1 MKVYLVGGAVRDK
14 LLGRHVQDYD
24 YLVVGSTVQQM
35 LDLGFVQ
42 VGKSFPVFLHPETKC
57 EYALARLERKVG
69 KGYSGFDFDF
79 SSNVTLEQDLYR
91 RDLTINA
98 MAMDESGEL
107 YDPYLGKQDLDN
119 KIIRHVSNAFVED
132 PLRVLRVARFYAD
145 LNDFIVCDETM
156 RLLKTMSG
164 SGELNHLT
172 VERVMSEIYKALSTD
187 SPWRFF
193 DLLSYIDALKI
204 WWPDFSQHISTLQK
218 HLDGAV
224 KVTQDPYVRF
234 AAMCAS
240 IALPSTF
247 VYTKKQKQL
256 HGSAFLLLSYDFINI
271 YKHEPHLVYE
281 FCLKIGVFKNDFVI
295 TNIDLLSKSIFY
307 SHDNTVAI
315 RLLKS
320 IHQNHLRLDQQ
331 QVIANNHMLLP
342 QEALRKTRIEIIEV
356 ALKAL

>member
-187 SPWRFF
+187 SPWRFLIF
-193 DLLSYIDALKI
+193 CHILMLL
-204 WWPDFSQHISTLQK
+204 
-218 HLDGAV
+218 
-224 KVTQDPYVRF
+224 RF
-234 AAMCAS
+234 GGL
-240 IALPSTF
+240 IF
-247 VYTKKQKQL
+247 
-256 HGSAFLLLSYDFINI
+256 HNI
-271 YKHEPHLVYE
+271 Y
-281 FCLKIGVFKNDFVI
+281 
-295 TNIDLLSKSIFY
+295 LLCKSI
-307 SHDNTVAI
+307 
-315 RLLKS
+315 
-320 IHQNHLRLDQQ
+320 
-331 QVIANNHMLLP
+331 
-342 QEALRKTRIEIIEV
+342 
-356 ALKAL
+356 